1 MAYSSSGSKV
11 YVSIGDL
18 PQYTSIGNGDKI
30 IIWNETRE
38 GAATVDFSDLQ
49 IDLDHCTFKSTITEM
64 ITLTQDINVFVT
76 QTAEEIE
83 LMQESIADINDTI
96 NGELRGR
103 IKALEFIVAVM
114 LGGNSHWLTKSGL
127 ENLRTKFIHE
137 GIEPIEVISDTM
149 GSAETDDDRENLK
162 WYNGLITTITNFV
175 AKQVPTVTTNDLLL
189 QSKFK
194 YRYSEVATEYAQP
207 EPTSTLR
214 TQKILNYQGDP
225 NAGGTVTSG
234 TVISYE

>member
-1 MAYSSSGSKV
+1 MAYSTSGSKV
-11 YVSIGDL
+11 YVSIADL

-64 ITLTQDINVFVT
+64 MVLAQDINMFVT

-83 LMQESIADINDTI
+83 SLQESVADINDTI
-96 NGELRGR
+96 NGEIRGR
-103 IKALEFIVAVM
+103 LKALEFIISVI

-127 ENLRTKFIHE
+127 ENLRTKFIQE
-137 GIEPIEVISDTM
+137 GIEPIESIPDTL
-149 GSAETDDDRENLK
+149 GSAETDEEKENLK
-162 WYNGLITTITNFV
+162 WYNGLITAITNFV
-175 AKQVPTVTTNDLLL
+175 AKQVPTVSTEDVLL

-194 YRYSEVATEYAQP
+194 YRYAEVTTEYQNTPA
-207 EPTSTLR
+207 TSAYNR
-214 TQKILNYQGDP
+214 TQTITNSDGEG
-225 NAGGTVTSG
+225 N
-234 TVISYE
+234 VISKTEISYS